1 MLLYTSRYGITKLQA
16 IIIAVI
22 VIVGAIVGI
31 FTYQFMTPKEKAEE
45 ILIGAAVSQTGVY
58 AATGSKVLRGY
69 QLWAKLVNE
78 KGGILGRTV
87 RLITYDDKSDPSL
100 TKTLYE
106 RLITV
111 DKVDLILGPYS
122 SACALT
128 MIPVAEQYGMVTIQ
142 PTNNARKLYAS
153 GYEYQF
159 LAPCSEGL
167 ADLHNFEPVIKLLA
181 SLPQDIRPKT
191 VALVNTADV
200 YPQSVADGI
209 PPLCEKYGF
218 QLVFSDKIEKGTT
231 DVSGVVTRVKNL
243 NPDVFIAVGYVPEET
258 LVVKTC
264 KELGFNPKAMV
275 IAVGMQSAPLDT
287 IKTLGETANYVMGP
301 AFYDPRLPFASNKEF
316 VEAYRAEYGEDPQF
330 VDAGGYAAC
339 QLLEA
344 AIAGTGTYK
353 DQNAIKEYLLTHKIS
368 TVFGIWEVDND
379 LALQGI
385 KYIPKT
391 TVYAAQILNGK
402 VELVYPPGIA
412 TANFVYPKP
421 PW

>member
-1 MLLYTSRYGITKLQA
+1 MKCGYKSGITKLQA
-16 IIIAVI
+16 VIIAVI
-22 VIVGAIVGI
+22 VIIAAIVGVI
-31 FTYQFMTPKEKAEE
+31 AYQFMVPKEGKAEE

-58 AATGSKVLRGY
+58 ASTGARVLRAY
-69 QLWAKLVNE
+69 QLWVKQINE
-78 KGGILGRTV
+78 EGGLLGHKV
-87 RLITYDDKSDPSL
+87 RLIAYDDKSDPSL

-111 DKVDLILGPYS
+111 DKVNLILGPYS

-153 GYEYQF
+153 GYNYQF

-167 ADLHNFEPVIKLLA
+167 ADLHNFVPIFELLA
-181 SLPQDIRPKT
+181 RLSTDIRPKT
-191 VALVNTADV
+191 VALINTADV

-209 PPLCEKYGF
+209 PPLCDKYGF
-218 QLVFSDKIEKGTT
+218 NLIFSDKIEKGAT
-231 DVSGVVTRVKNL
+231 DVSGVVTKVKNL
-243 NPDVFIAVGYVPEET
+243 NPDILIVIGYFPEET
-258 LVVKTC
+258 LVFKTC
-264 KELGFNPKAMV
+264 KELGFNPKV
-275 IAVGMQSAPLDT
+275 LCGAVSIQSVPWDT
-287 IKTLGETANYVMGP
+287 IKTLGKDANFIIGP
-301 AFYDPRLPFASNKEF
+301 SFYDPRLPFPTNKEF

-344 AIAGTGTYK
+344 AIVGTGTYT
-353 DQNAIKEYLLTHKIS
+353 DQEKLKEYLLTHKIA
-368 TVFGIWEVDND
+368 TVFGVWEVDND

-391 TVYAAQILNGK
+391 TVYAYQILNEK
-402 VELVYPPGIA
+402 PELVYPPGIA
-412 TANFVYPKP
+412 TAEFVYPKP